1 MEKAKAKRTGLRT
14 SLTKSLNKLATKLGD
29 NSCIVELK
37 AEFAV
42 AEKRMSQL
50 TEVSDNI
57 IDQMTGAAGTTEAE
71 LQKE

>member
-42 AEKRMSQL
+42 AEKRMS
-50 TEVSDNI
+50 
-57 IDQMTGAAGTTEAE
+57 
-71 LQKE
+71 